1 MPNPDHL
8 KLLQQGVNAWNKW
21 RREHPYLLLD
31 LSSINLSSTNLRG
44 ANLSGTNLSGADLG
58 GANLSGTNFLEADLK
73 NANLSKADLI
83 LANLTRADLLEVN
96 LKRADLKRA
105 DLSGAHLGGADL
117 READLI
123 GANLSRTLL
132 YFTTLSSARVA
143 QADFTEARL
152 IGTIFTDMDLS
163 EAKGLETVRHSG
175 PSSIGTDT
183 MLKSKGEIPEIFL
196 RGAGIPEDLIL
207 YIRMLR
213 GNAIE
218 FYSCFIS
225 YSHKDKVFARRLH
238 DALQGRGI
246 RCWLDEH
253 QLLPG
258 ADIFEEIDRGIKL
271 WDKVLLCCSEASLTS
286 WWVDNEIKTAFG
298 KEQELMKQRGKRVLA
313 LIPLNLDGYLFQWER
328 GTMAQE
334 VKSRMAADFR
344 GWEKDNSIF
353 EAQFERLVRALRA
366 GDEGKELPPPSRL

>member
-73 NANLSKADLI
+73 NANLSRADLI
-83 LANLTRADLLEVN
+83 LANLSRADLLEVN

-207 YIRMLR
+207 YIRTLR

-271 WDKVLLCCSEASLTS
+271 WDKVLLCCSEDSLKS

-328 GTMAQE
+328 GMAQE
-334 VKSRMAADFR
+334 VRSRMAADFR
-344 GWEKDNSIF
+344 GWEHDNSIF
-353 EAQFERLVRALRA
+353 EVQFERLVRALRA
-366 GDEGKELPPPSRL
+366 GDEGREVPPPPRL